1 MTGGRRPDDA
11 YKPPAT
17 DTTGM
22 SATDLVD
29 AVREDNKTELSRL
42 GSSKSLYADTEGEME
57 PDAVLSAAAD
67 AAHHAAETFEEWAG
81 DDGTFV
87 TAADSERRHREM
99 IVDELDAYEPLE
111 RPAVVEAIRGYEAT
125 VERLGGVVGWTLVA
139 EEKAGQCSGFFTGQ
153 ADPGTASLFRGFGD
167 DYEATRSDALEALEI
182 ARDSPD
188 DWDRAEAAATGA
200 VGAAYDEYFETLEA
214 LGVNP
219 KPVC

>member
-1 MTGGRRPDDA
+1 
-11 YKPPAT
+11 
-17 DTTGM
+17 M

-42 GSSKSLYADTEGEME
+42 GSSKSLYADTQGEMD
-57 PDAVLSAAAD
+57 PDTVLSAAAD
-67 AAHHAAETFEEWAG
+67 AAHYAAETFEGWAG
-81 DDGTFV
+81 DDGGTFV
-87 TAADSERRHREM
+87 TAADSERRHCEM
-99 IVDELDAYEPLE
+99 IVDELDAHEPLE
-111 RPAVVEAIRGYEAT
+111 RPAVVEAIQGYEAT
-125 VERLGGVVGWTLVA
+125 IERLGGVVGWTLVA

-167 DYEATRSDALEALEI
+167 DYEETRSDALEALEI
-182 ARDSPD
+182 ACDSPD